1 MSRLFLRTAPLAAAL
16 ALAGCADLVWE
27 KQGAGAGDTSQAL
40 SDCRRMAE
48 LNSFRLGTGPVIGA
62 PNVIMTPAGPSAT
75 FQPPAAVPYPD
86 PVLVQDFTRDCM
98 QQKGFAL
105 VKRR

>member
-1 MSRLFLRTAPLAAAL
+1 MNRLSLRSASLIAVF
-16 ALAGCADLVWE
+16 ALAGCAQLVWE
-27 KQGAGAGDTSQAL
+27 KQGAGPGATSQAL
-40 SDCRRMAE
+40 TDCRRTAE
-48 LNSFRLGTGPVIGA
+48 INSFRLGTGPVIGA

-86 PVLVQDFTRDCM
+86 PLVVQDFTRECM

-105 VKRR
+105 VERR